1 MLHWETNGE
10 LKNVQK
16 DGQTYTF
23 NYPCESSSN
32 CYPYIVHLQPGV
44 YTFECYG
51 GVGGSART
59 EGGKAASTIGTIF
72 LQTQQKFY
80 LFVGAKGKQYSLD
93 PVFGGGGKGSS
104 RYELNDGSGGGSGG
118 GASDIRIYENDL
130 NSRIMVAAG
139 GGGSE
144 YYFKDLKGGDA
155 GALQGS
161 SGVFSSTGIVPG
173 GGGTQ
178 ISGGSSKNEINYGK
192 FGVGGDSPPQYGSGG
207 GGGYYGG
214 GAGDSAYSKVSSGGG
229 GSSFIAG
236 FPGCTINETYKKFI
250 FFHTKITTGS
260 TQPPKIIITLHS
272 LCNKCLTFNYLHG
285 RKPYLLLV
293 FLCLILLKWNFI

>member
-10 LKNVQK
+10 LENVQQ

-23 NYPCESSSN
+23 NYPCESSSK

-51 GVGGSART
+51 GVGGSAKI
-59 EGGKAASTIGTIF
+59 EGGKAAYTIGTIF
-72 LQTQQKFY
+72 LQNKQKLY
-80 LFVGAKGKQYSLD
+80 LFVGAQGKQYSQD
-93 PVFGGGGKGSS
+93 PVFGGGGKGSY
-104 RYELNDGSGGGSGG
+104 RNQQDDGSGGGSGG
-118 GASDIRIYENDL
+118 GASDIRIHENDL
-130 NSRIMVAAG
+130 YSRIMVAAG

-144 YYFKDLKGGDA
+144 FYNMDLKGGDA
-155 GALQGS
+155 GILQGASGQNS
-161 SGVFSSTGIVPG
+161 SNGITSG

-178 ISGGSSKNEINYGK
+178 TSGGSSFSGLRNGTFGYG
-192 FGVGGDSPPQYGSGG
+192 GNSPLSYGSGG

-214 GAGDSAYSKVSSGGG
+214 GAGDSTYGKVSSAGG

-236 FPGCTINETYKKFI
+236 YPGCSVNQTYSKFT
-250 FFHTKITTGS
+250 FFHTKIIIGS

-272 LCNKCLTFNYLHG
+272 ICNKCITYNYLYG
-285 RKPYLLLV
+285 RKPYLYSYISLS
-293 FLCLILLKWNFI
+293 FILLK